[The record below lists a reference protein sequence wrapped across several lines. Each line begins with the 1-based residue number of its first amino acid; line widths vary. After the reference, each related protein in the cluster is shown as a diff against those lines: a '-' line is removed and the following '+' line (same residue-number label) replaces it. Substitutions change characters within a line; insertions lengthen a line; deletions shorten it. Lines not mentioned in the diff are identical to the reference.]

1 MGGKIWCWASLP
13 SVKFCY
19 ARRAGSRPPPD
30 AHHHPPAA
38 PARCALSVVESG
50 ARMRERHDWLVQGGH
65 CHSILNV
72 GPFEIGIDFEPP
84 APAARKVWTLNIEPS
99 VLASLHHCLARA
111 RAHPLK
117 ANNLDHHQDDASI
130 FIDAMA
136 HLDLVNGVGEALKWY
151 VSDFPF
157 QLDEKIVREKIK
169 KLKAAIEHFKSAL
182 PEEYDAVG
190 NFIWQ
195 SYTGEVFLR
204 ADLNPT
210 EADLI
215 VLQDA
220 WRERFGF
227 IAIRDHLDVM
237 MRYVSAAEQCLG
249 KRKPLEHRKTNL
261 VRSLAWIWGKLT
273 GEWPRSGRDPQ
284 NSSQTGPFAD
294 FVRIAC
300 GVLPDVFGIKSL
312 DGAIR
317 KVCER
322 EPRNFS
328 RKNSAA

>member
-1 MGGKIWCWASLP
+1 
-13 SVKFCY
+13 
-19 ARRAGSRPPPD
+19 
-30 AHHHPPAA
+30 
-38 PARCALSVVESG
+38 VVERG
-50 ARMRERHDWLVQGGH
+50 AHMRERHHWLVQGGH
-65 CHSILNV
+65 CHSILSA
-72 GPFEIGIDFEPP
+72 GPFEIGTDFGPP
-84 APAARKVWTLNIEPS
+84 APAARKVWTISLEPS

-111 RAHPLK
+111 RANPVT
-117 ANNLDHHQDDASI
+117 ANELDRHQDDASI
-130 FIDAMA
+130 FTDAMA
-136 HLDLVNGVGEALKWY
+136 HVDLLNGVGEALKWY
-151 VSDFPF
+151 VSDFQF
-157 QLDEKIVREKIK
+157 QPDEKVVREKIK

-195 SYTGEVFLR
+195 SFTGEAFLR
-204 ADLNPT
+204 DDLKPT

-227 IAIRDHLDVM
+227 IAFRDQLDIM

-261 VRSLAWIWGKLT
+261 VRSLAWTWGKLT
-273 GEWPRSGRDPQ
+273 GEWPKSGRDPQ

-300 GVLPDVFGIKSL
+300 GVLPGVFAIKTL

-322 EPRNFS
+322 KPRNFPREKS
-328 RKNSAA
+328 VA